1 MNSEIGK
8 EAERKIKEWLN
19 KPDQGFCFDRIPDQM
34 TGMFG
39 SKNICDFILF
49 KSPEFYYIESKST
62 WNSNIPFNVLTET
75 QYNGLLSKSKID
87 HVHGVVIILFA
98 SHKRAFMLDIQ
109 QIDCL
114 VNSGKKSI
122 NIDKIDKWDFR
133 YGEIKTISNNRK
145 KLLDYCDD
153 FESVWRQA
161 EYEGYWN
168 I

>member
-1 MNSEIGK
+1 MNSEVGK
-8 EAERKIKEWLN
+8 EAEAKLKQWLDR
-19 KPDQGFCFDRIPDQM
+19 PELGFCFDRIPDQM
-34 TGMFG
+34 TGQYG

-75 QYNGLLSKSKID
+75 QYNGLLNKSKID

-98 SHKRAFMLDIQ
+98 GHKRAFMLDIK

-114 VNSGKKSI
+114 INNGKKSI

-133 YGEIKTISNNRK
+133 YGEIKTIRNNRK

-153 FESVWRQA
+153 FESVWRHA
-161 EYEGYWN
+161 EYEGYGN